1 MVAAGP
7 AAGESEAAPTAAAS
21 PAKPELPG
29 ALQDIQDQ
37 CADKSTVRPSAEK
50 SQAAGDGSMPEN
62 PKWAENHGYLQ
73 TLRLSPRG
81 ACEGAAHRERL
92 QGALSQQKVPSAA
105 GVQDTL
111 RALDYPQSRVL
122 GLYESGGLVL
132 FTLDLS
138 HATSGVCLDGSVRPQ
153 GVQLE
158 EHGVYLEG
166 GCERPKGGH

>member
-1 MVAAGP
+1 MAVGP
-7 AAGESEAAPTAAAS
+7 AADESATPSAAAT
-21 PAKPELPG
+21 PAEPELPG
-29 ALQDIQDQ
+29 ALQDIRDR

-50 SQAAGDGSMPEN
+50 SPGVGDGSMPEN

-81 ACEGAAHRERL
+81 ACEGAAHREHL
-92 QGALSQQKVPSAA
+92 QEALSEQKSPNAA
-105 GVQDTL
+105 GIQDTL

-122 GLYESGGLVL
+122 DLYESGGLVL

-138 HATSGVCLDGSVRPQ
+138 DAVSGVCLDGSVGPQ
-153 GVQLE
+153 GARLE